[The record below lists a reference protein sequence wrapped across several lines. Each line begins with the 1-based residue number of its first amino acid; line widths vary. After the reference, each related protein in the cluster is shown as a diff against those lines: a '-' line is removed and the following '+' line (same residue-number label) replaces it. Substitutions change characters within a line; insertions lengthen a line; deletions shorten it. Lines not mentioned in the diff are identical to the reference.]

1 MKNRWLEL
9 AGDKNH
15 KKKVNGW
22 LTSVWLGHDPN
33 ELGYALYDLINL
45 IYSKYSMDFVSGYD
59 KEDIVQEC
67 VLNLLK
73 HFNEESSDDDL
84 FLTLC
89 NIVVETMNDLT
100 SGLSLDDKELDNLLE
115 GFHENLKKSGKL

>member
-1 MKNRWLEL
+1 
-9 AGDKNH
+9 
-15 KKKVNGW
+15 
-22 LTSVWLGHDPN
+22 
-33 ELGYALYDLINL
+33 
-45 IYSKYSMDFVSGYD
+45 
-59 KEDIVQEC
+59 
-67 VLNLLK
+67 
-73 HFNEESSDDDL
+73 L